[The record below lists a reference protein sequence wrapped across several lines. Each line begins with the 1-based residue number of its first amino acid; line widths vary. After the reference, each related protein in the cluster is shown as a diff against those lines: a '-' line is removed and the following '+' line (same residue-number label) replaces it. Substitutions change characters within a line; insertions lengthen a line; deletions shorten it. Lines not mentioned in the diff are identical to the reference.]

1 MCFQFLY
8 IKDKFHQISERIKLW
23 NPSTT
28 IRVKNIFETQ
38 LNNAFLD
45 KVQCHAEYLGFEAVC
60 SAGFAASSSQ
70 PYSLSL
76 KNRLSVSC
84 LSVILT
90 VMVGLEADNFVNKI
104 CKINYFFKFSFK
116 NI

>member
-45 KVQCHAEYLGFEAVC
+45 EVQCHAVYLAKV
-60 SAGFAASSSQ
+60 SRPFAPQ
-70 PYSLSL
+70 GLRPRVP
-76 KNRLSVSC
+76 N
-84 LSVILT
+84 LT
-90 VMVGLEADNFVNKI
+90 V
-104 CKINYFFKFSFK
+104 
-116 NI
+116 

>member
-1 MCFQFLY
+1 MSRC
-8 IKDKFHQISERIKLW
+8 ISSK
-23 NPSTT
+23 
-28 IRVKNIFETQ
+28 
-38 LNNAFLD
+38 
-45 KVQCHAEYLGFEAVC
+45 GFEAVC